1 MSPLALALAA
11 LRDRPFGTALNV
23 LLLALGVATLT
34 ALLLL
39 GRQVEDRLGAGAEG
53 IDFVVGAK
61 GSPLQLI
68 LSSVYHIDSPT
79 GNVPRAEVE
88 ALRANRA
95 VAEVIPLALGDSY
108 RGVRIV
114 GTEPSYL
121 EHYGAVLA
129 EGRVW
134 TAPSEVVLGA
144 RAAAATGLSLG
155 DTLVSAHGL
164 GEDGMTHDEAPL
176 VVVGRLAPGASVAD
190 GLVLTAVETVWD
202 VHGLGEVV
210 GTPAMPPPPGAP
222 AEAVGMPAM
231 PLPGAPAAAPSDGRD
246 YTAAL
251 VKVASPIAVALLPRQ
266 VDATTSMQAAVP
278 AQQIQRL
285 LRLLGVGVATL
296 RLFGLALLAASLLSV
311 FAALTAA
318 LQARRTDLAVFRALG
333 AHRRTLLGLVLL
345 EGVLLTLAGLAVGLA
360 LGHVAAE
367 ALGRLAPGDGAT
379 VPLTGWT
386 WVPAEWGLA
395 AAVLGVGVLAA
406 LVPALGAYRTP
417 VADTLA
423 RA

>member
-1 MSPLALALAA
+1 M
-11 LRDRPFGTALNV
+11 
-23 LLLALGVATLT
+23 
-34 ALLLL
+34 
-39 GRQVEDRLGAGAEG
+39 
-53 IDFVVGAK
+53 
-61 GSPLQLI
+61 
-68 LSSVYHIDSPT
+68 
-79 GNVPRAEVE
+79 
-88 ALRANRA
+88 
-95 VAEVIPLALGDSY
+95 
-108 RGVRIV
+108 
-114 GTEPSYL
+114 
-121 EHYGAVLA
+121 
-129 EGRVW
+129 
-134 TAPSEVVLGA
+134 
-144 RAAAATGLSLG
+144 
-155 DTLVSAHGL
+155 
-164 GEDGMTHDEAPL
+164 
-176 VVVGRLAPGASVAD
+176 
-190 GLVLTAVETVWD
+190 
-202 VHGLGEVV
+202 
-210 GTPAMPPPPGAP
+210 
-222 AEAVGMPAM
+222 
-231 PLPGAPAAAPSDGRD
+231 
-246 YTAAL
+246 
-251 VKVASPIAVALLPRQ
+251 ASPIAVALLPRQ

-333 AHRRTLLGLVLL
+333 AHRRTLLGIVLL
-345 EGVLLTLAGLAVGLA
+345 EGVLLTLAGLALGLA

-395 AAVLGVGVLAA
+395 AAVLGVGALAS